1 MASVARQLAAMAGD
15 IKLSHSVFALPF
27 ALLATFMAA
36 EGWPRL
42 GILLLIVICMVL
54 ARTTA
59 MGANRV
65 LDAGGDAGNPRTA
78 GRALPA
84 GRVSVGFY
92 LLVMALCMAGFV
104 GATAGFWWFYG
115 NRWPVVLSLPVLV
128 FLIGYP
134 LMKRFTRLCHYY
146 LGVALG
152 LSPLCAWVAVAGTVA
167 WEPIIMGLAVLFWS
181 AGFDILYA
189 CQDFESD
196 VKTWTFSVP
205 ARIGI
210 ARALWVSRLTHLLAA
225 ALLVLLWW
233 KAPQLHWVFA
243 GGLLVA
249 LALLIYEHSLVKAND
264 LSRLNLAF
272 FTMNGVISVI
282 LGVSGIID
290 VVSWQSA

>member
-1 MASVARQLAAMAGD
+1 MASVAKQLAVIAGD
-15 IKLSHSVFALPF
+15 IKLAHSVFALPF

-36 EGWPRL
+36 GGWPRP
-42 GILLLIVICMVL
+42 GILLLILICMVL

-59 MGANRV
+59 MGANRL
-65 LDAGGDAGNPRTA
+65 LDARHDAGNPRTA

-84 GRVSVGFY
+84 GRVSVWFY
-92 LLVMALCMAGFV
+92 LLVIALCVAGFI
-104 GATAGFWWFYG
+104 AAAACFWWLYG
-115 NRWPVVLSLPVLV
+115 NRWPLLLSVPVLA
-128 FLIGYP
+128 FLVGYP

-152 LSPLCAWVAVAGTVA
+152 LAPLCAWVAVAGSIA
-167 WEPIIMGLAVLFWS
+167 WEPVVMGLAVLFWS

-196 VKTWTFSVP
+196 VKSGTFSVP

-210 ARALWVSRLTHLLAA
+210 ARALWVSRLTHLAAA

-233 KAPQLHWVFA
+233 IAPQLHWIFA

-249 LALLIYEHSLVKAND
+249 LALLIYEHSLVKTND
-264 LSRLNLAF
+264 LSKLNLAF

-282 LGVSGIID
+282 LGVSGIVD
-290 VVSWQSA
+290 VLVAG